1 MAAGVLAVAGV
12 AGPFDVGVAPGA
24 AGALAVGAATGAG
37 LAAACFGGALWH
49 AASRAA
55 ILKLAN

>member
-1 MAAGVLAVAGV
+1 VAAGVLAVAGV

-37 LAAACFGGALWH
+37 WLTGFGGALWH

>member
-1 MAAGVLAVAGV
+1 LAAAGTV
-12 AGPFDVGVAPGA
+12 GPFEGVVAA
-24 AGALAVGAATGAG
+24 AGALAVGAATGSG
-37 LAAACFGGALWH
+37 LAATCFGGALWH